1 MESNKESIKDL
12 IVDVNSTEVSIAL
25 MENHRLIELNKE
37 SSQGHSYSVGDV
49 YLGKV
54 KKILPSLNAAFVD
67 IGDEKEAF
75 VHYLDLGLYF
85 QAFDDF
91 VRRINLNT
99 DYKAMYSHIKPGKI
113 LEKEGRIENVLTP
126 GQMIIVQIVK
136 EPISTKG
143 SRLTAE
149 ISLAGRN
156 IVLLPFAEKVSV
168 SQKISSKEE
177 KKRLETLVK
186 SILPKNYGA
195 IIRTAAEGKNA
206 AVLDAELM
214 SLIDKWESSFVK
226 IAKSKSIQL
235 LFTEYS
241 KTTTILRDLLNDSF
255 SNIYVNDEKI
265 YDEVRKYIGLISP
278 EQEKIVKLY
287 KDKTPIFD
295 HFEVTRQIKSSFG
308 KVVPIKQGAYLVIEH
323 TEALHV
329 IDVNSGTRGKNK
341 EQEQNTFDV
350 NCYAAEE
357 IARQLRLRD
366 MGGIVIVDFIDMDTV
381 EHRNALFKKMQEL
394 METDRAK
401 HNVLPL
407 TKFGL
412 MQITRQRVRPATEI
426 NTTEVCPVCNGTGKI
441 SSSVVI
447 DEAIERKLA
456 WYVGEK
462 GITNLTLKVSPI
474 LGSYLSRGLF
484 TSILG
489 KWKKKYKCKLE
500 LVEVTDFT
508 VLQNEFY
515 NEKGDKLE

>member
-85 QAFDDF
+85 QAFDEF

-278 EQEKIVKLY
+278 EQEKIVKFY